1 MRKNEKVGKS
11 GVFSGLQIGAI
22 RRLLFGAGF
31 RDDKSG
37 QEELQIRAG
46 LGISNRG
53 KEISNQDRHYKTEK
67 EGLEIRAK
75 ITNWDRDYKWVQ
87 KKCHQCM
94 QLCFGGQF
102 LHI

>member
-1 MRKNEKVGKS
+1 MRKNEKVGKN
-11 GVFSGLQIGAI
+11 GFFSELQIGAI
-22 RRLLFGAGF
+22 RRLYFGAGF
-31 RDDKSG
+31 RDEKSG

-53 KEISNQDRHYKTEK
+53 KEISNQDRDYKTEE
-67 EGLEIRAK
+67 EGFQIGAK
-75 ITNWDRDYKWVQ
+75 ITNWGRDCKWVQ
-87 KKCHQCM
+87 KRCHQCR